1 MTNKANY
8 DDVKISNRH
17 YIQVEPNP
25 KDKRRRITRIFARTI
40 KFSKK
45 SPEYVIENN
54 ISYEE
59 LKNIYKDYLLDKRF
73 NKIMETARKKYSNH
87 ACNYCEYCTDS
98 LNYVLK
104 KFYEEETPLNK
115 ETQAKMVEYIKN
127 NSTKSLKEVIKK
139 FYKNDR

>member
-8 DDVKISNRH
+8 DDIKISNRH

-54 ISYEE
+54 VSYEE
-59 LKNIYKDYLLDKRF
+59 LKNIYKNYLL
-73 NKIMETARKKYSNH
+73 NKKMDEIVETERKKYSNH
-87 ACNYCEYCTDS
+87 ACTYCEYCTNRVNYL
-98 LNYVLK
+98 LN
-104 KFYEEETPLNK
+104 KFYEK
-115 ETQAKMVEYIKN
+115 
-127 NSTKSLKEVIKK
+127 
-139 FYKNDR
+139 